1 VAIKTMKLT
10 RFDKLQMS
18 KENKEP
24 IFDEQWGRRGWQVK
38 TWGQAFAHLCMH
50 HILAK
55 PDPNCEA
62 CKPTIQ
68 RRAGLANHTAMKR
81 GRGGRPPEAR
91 LTNKQN
97 PRSDYRRHDN
107 G

>member
-1 VAIKTMKLT
+1 MAIKTMKLT

-18 KENKEP
+18 RENKEP

-50 HILAK
+50 HILNK

-62 CKPTIQ
+62 CKFTIQ
-68 RRAGLANHTAMKR
+68 RRAGLGQESANRKL
-81 GRGGRPPEAR
+81 GGRF
-91 LTNKQN
+91 TNAQLANKK
-97 PRSDYRRHDN
+97 RYSDYRRHDD

>member
-1 VAIKTMKLT
+1 MGITTMKLT
-10 RFDKLQMS
+10 RFEKLAMS
-18 KENKEP
+18 NDNKEP
-24 IFDEQWGRRGWQVK
+24 IYDEQWGRSGWQVK

-68 RRAGLANHTAMKR
+68 RRAGLANHTATKR
-81 GRGGRPPEAR
+81 GRGGRPKR
-91 LTNKQN
+91 Y
-97 PRSDYRRHDN
+97 SDYRRQDN